1 MFVQNNTTRTKKGQ
15 STKMPLHN
23 LQKELVKR
31 KELLTSIINTKSI
44 SLKSAPQGNLRI
56 LKRKNHYQYYL
67 RKDPKDTNGVYIP
80 KKDIKIAASVL
91 QRDYDKKIIEIA
103 SRELSKIEEYLALL
117 SNNSIE
123 IIIDNFSES
132 RKRLIEPV
140 FMSDEEY
147 IREWISKPYEHMGFD
162 EDSDEL
168 YSTSGTRVRSKSEV
182 IIANM
187 LCDNGIDDF
196 LYEERLYLG
205 NTYKLPDF
213 TFKDAA
219 SGSLIIWEH
228 LGLLGN
234 AGYKASWEEKKKL
247 YEANGFSEK
256 NGNLIVTYDGLEGS
270 IDSQTIQE
278 KIDKYLL

>member
-15 STKMPLHN
+15 STKMSLHN
-23 LQKELVKR
+23 LQKELVER

-147 IREWISKPYEHMGFD
+147 IREWISKPYEHMNFD
-162 EDSDEL
+162 EDSDEF

-187 LCDNGIDDF
+187 LEQYNIPYKYEYPIILNGNH
-196 LYEERLYLG
+196 LAR
-205 NTYKLPDF
+205 PDF
-213 TFKDAA
+213 TCLNIKTRQ
-219 SGSLIIWEH
+219 LLIWEH
-228 LGLLGN
+228 LGMMDNPDYADRNIRKL
-234 AGYKASWEEKKKL
+234 SL
-247 YEANGFSEK
+247 YEKSGYIVGK
-256 NGNLIVTYDGLEGS
+256 NMIVTFES
-270 IDSQTIQE
+270 SHVPPTSNIIRSTIE
-278 KIDKYLL
+278 NFLL

>member
-1 MFVQNNTTRTKKGQ
+1 MFEQNNTTRTKKGQ

-23 LQKELVKR
+23 LQKELVER

-123 IIIDNFSES
+123 IVIDTFSES
-132 RKRLIEPV
+132 RKGLIEPV
-140 FMSDEEY
+140 YMSDEEF
-147 IREWISKPYEHMGFD
+147 IREWISKPYEHMSF
-162 EDSDEL
+162 DSDEL

-187 LCDNGIDDF
+187 LEQYNIPYKYEYPIKLNGSH
-196 LYEERLYLG
+196 LAR
-205 NTYKLPDF
+205 PDF
-213 TFKDAA
+213 TCLNIKTRQ
-219 SGSLIIWEH
+219 LLIWEH
-228 LGLLGN
+228 LGMMDNPDYADRNIRKL
-234 AGYKASWEEKKKL
+234 SL
-247 YEANGFSEK
+247 YEKSGYIVGK
-256 NGNLIVTYDGLEGS
+256 NMIVTFES
-270 IDSQTIQE
+270 SHVPPASNIIKSTIE
-278 KIDKYLL
+278 NFLL

>member
-23 LQKELVKR
+23 LQKELVER

-103 SRELSKIEEYLALL
+103 SRELAKIEEYLALL

-123 IIIDNFSES
+123 IIIDNLSES
-132 RKRLIEPV
+132 RKKLIEPV

-147 IREWISKPYEHMGFD
+147 IREWISKPYEHMSFD

-187 LCDNGIDDF
+187 LEQYNIPYKYEYPIILNGNH
-196 LYEERLYLG
+196 LAR
-205 NTYKLPDF
+205 PDF
-213 TFKDAA
+213 TCLNIKTRQ
-219 SGSLIIWEH
+219 LLIWEH
-228 LGLLGN
+228 LGMMDNPDYADRNIRKL
-234 AGYKASWEEKKKL
+234 SL
-247 YEANGFSEK
+247 YEKSGYIVGK
-256 NGNLIVTYDGLEGS
+256 NMIVTFES
-270 IDSQTIQE
+270 SHVPPASNIIKSTIE
-278 KIDKYLL
+278 NFLL

>member
-1 MFVQNNTTRTKKGQ
+1 MFEQNNTTRTKKGQ

-67 RKDPKDTNGVYIP
+67 RNDPKDTNGIYIP
-80 KKDIKIAASVL
+80 KKDIKIASSVL

-123 IIIDNFSES
+123 IVIDTFSES
-132 RKRLIEPV
+132 RKGLIEPV
-140 FMSDEEY
+140 YMSDEEF
-147 IREWISKPYEHMGFD
+147 IREWISKPYEHMSFD

-187 LCDNGIDDF
+187 LEQYNIPYKYEYPIKLNGSH
-196 LYEERLYLG
+196 LAR
-205 NTYKLPDF
+205 PDF
-213 TFKDAA
+213 TCLNIKTRQQ
-219 SGSLIIWEH
+219 LIWEH
-228 LGLLGN
+228 LGMMDNPDYADRNIRKL
-234 AGYKASWEEKKKL
+234 SL
-247 YEANGFSEK
+247 YEKSGYIVGK
-256 NGNLIVTYDGLEGS
+256 NMIVTFES
-270 IDSQTIQE
+270 SHVPPASNIIKSTIE
-278 KIDKYLL
+278 NFLL

>member
-1 MFVQNNTTRTKKGQ
+1 M
-15 STKMPLHN
+15 SLHN
-23 LQKELVKR
+23 LQKELVER

-147 IREWISKPYEHMGFD
+147 IREWISKPYEHMNFD
-162 EDSDEL
+162 EDSDEF

-187 LCDNGIDDF
+187 LEQYNIPYKYEYPIILNGNH
-196 LYEERLYLG
+196 LAR
-205 NTYKLPDF
+205 PDF
-213 TFKDAA
+213 TCLNIKTRQ
-219 SGSLIIWEH
+219 LLIWEH
-228 LGLLGN
+228 LGMMDNPDYADRNIRKL
-234 AGYKASWEEKKKL
+234 SL
-247 YEANGFSEK
+247 YEKSGYIVGK
-256 NGNLIVTYDGLEGS
+256 NMIVTFES
-270 IDSQTIQE
+270 SHVPPTSNIIRSTIE
-278 KIDKYLL
+278 NFLL